1 MTRYSSGPVR
11 SALGEGH
18 HDPHGADARAP
29 TTPRGYSLGDWGPV
43 DVPGV
48 RPGAPVFTIEPDMDF
63 ESWAFLDG
71 VQYVEEDGNY
81 KTQYQRNPQD

>member
-1 MTRYSSGPVR
+1 
-11 SALGEGH
+11 
-18 HDPHGADARAP
+18 
-29 TTPRGYSLGDWGPV
+29 V